1 MTTATTVRGVKLP
14 GPRSQA
20 AYEAEAQFLAPGTQS
35 VATFSRLCMDHGDGA
50 LLWDADGNRYIDL
63 LAGVGVASLGYAHP
77 KYVAG
82 MQRQVARVHVGSFT
96 TEHRA
101 ALVKLLAELAP
112 GDLNRTQL
120 YSGGAEAVEAAFRLA
135 KSHTGRKEFIGFWGG
150 FHGKTGGVLPVLG
163 SSFKH
168 ALGPLM
174 PGTYLTP
181 YASCARCAFDKTF
194 PSCEWHCVEFLKRK
208 IEIET
213 AGDVAAIVVE
223 PIQGTA
229 GNVVPPPGY
238 LQVLRRLADELGAL
252 LICDEMIT
260 GFGRTGKMFA
270 VEHEGVVPDVIT
282 VGKGFGGGFP
292 MSGLIIREAVAFAKP
307 FANPSGSSS
316 SYGGNPL
323 AAAAARIT
331 VETVIEENLVEHSR
345 RLGERMLAE
354 LRSWE
359 AEIPIVSDVRGRGL
373 MIGMDLVKPGSR
385 RLLDKKVTRW
395 VFDTLLSR
403 GVLAMIYNPEVRLN
417 PPLVITEDQ
426 ALEALATMKGVLVEA
441 AERAGA

>member
-1 MTTATTVRGVKLP
+1 MTTLTHPTGVQLP
-14 GPRSQA
+14 GPRSRQQFD
-20 AYEAEAQFLAPGTQS
+20 AEAQFLAPGTQS
-35 VATFSRLCMDHGDGA
+35 VATFSRLCMDHGEGA
-50 LLWDADGNRYIDL
+50 VLWDADGNRYVDL

-82 MQRQVARVHVGSFT
+82 MQRQIARVHVGSFT

-101 ALVKLLAELAP
+101 ALVQLLAQLAP
-112 GDLNRTQL
+112 GDINRTQL

-135 KSHTGRKEFIGFWGG
+135 KSHTGRTEFVGFWGG

-163 SSFKH
+163 SNFKH

-174 PGTYLTP
+174 PGSYLTP
-181 YASCARCAFDKTF
+181 YASCARCAFGMTF

-208 IEIET
+208 IELET
-213 AGDVAAIVVE
+213 SGDVAAIIVE

-238 LQVLRRLADELGAL
+238 LKALRTLADQLGAL

-270 VEHEGVVPDVIT
+270 VEHEAIVPDIIT

-292 MSGLIIREAVAFAKP
+292 MSGLLIREPVAFAKP

-323 AAAAARIT
+323 AAAAARAT
-331 VETVIEENLVEHSR
+331 VETILDEGLVDHSR
-345 RLGERMLAE
+345 TLGERMLAVM
-354 LRSWE
+354 RGWE
-359 AEIPIVSDVRGRGL
+359 GSIPIVSDVRGKGL
-373 MIGMDLVKPGSR
+373 LIGMDLVVPGTR
-385 RLLDKKVTRW
+385 RLLDKKATRW
-395 VFDTLLSR
+395 IFDRLLTR
-403 GVLAMIYNPEVRLN
+403 GVLAMIYNPEVRIN
-417 PPLVITEDQ
+417 PPLVIREDE
-426 ALEALATMKGVLVEA
+426 AMEALGVMEEVLREA
-441 AERAGA
+441 CDRLSL

>member
-1 MTTATTVRGVKLP
+1 MIEAQRLIQIP
-14 GPRSQA
+14 GPKSKA
-20 AYEAEAQFLAPGTQS
+20 VFDAEARYLAPGTQS
-35 VATFSRLCMDHGDGA
+35 VALFSQLCIDRGEGA
-50 LLWDADGNRYIDL
+50 ILYDLDGNRYIDL
-63 LAGVGVASLGYAHP
+63 LAGVSVASLGYAHP
-77 KYVAG
+77 KYVAAL
-82 MQRQVARVHVGSFT
+82 QRQVARIHVGSFA

-120 YSGGAEAVEAAFRLA
+120 YSSGAEAVEAAVRLA
-135 KSHTGRKEFIGFWGG
+135 KSRTGHQELIGFWGG
-150 FHGKTGGVLPVLG
+150 FHGKTGGVLPLLG

-174 PGTYLTP
+174 PGAYLSP

-194 PSCEWHCVEFLKRK
+194 PSCEWHCVDFLRKK
-208 IEIET
+208 IEVET
-213 AGDVAAIVVE
+213 TRNVAAIIVE

-238 LQVLRRLADELGAL
+238 LKLLRQLADELGAL

-270 VEHEGVVPDVIT
+270 IEHEGVIPDILT

-292 MSGLIIREAVAFAKP
+292 MSGIIAREEVAFAKP

-331 VETVIEENLVEHSR
+331 VETIIEEDLVAHSR
-345 RLGERMLAE
+345 RLGATMLAE
-354 LRSWE
+354 LKRWE
-359 AEIPIVSDVRGRGL
+359 ADLPIVSDVRGRGL
-373 MIGMDLVKPGSR
+373 LLGMDLVVPGTR
-385 RLLDKKVTRW
+385 TLLDKKTTRW
-395 VFDTLLSR
+395 IFDHSLRGSVNSDFCPLGGFHWATYQAVSVQRSR
-403 GVLAMIYNPEVRLN
+403 CLMVD
-417 PPLVITEDQ
+417 LVSPS
-426 ALEALATMKGVLVEA
+426 AS
-441 AERAGA
+441 R

>member
-1 MTTATTVRGVKLP
+1 MIEAPRLIQVP
-14 GPRSQA
+14 GPKSKTVFD
-20 AYEAEAQFLAPGTQS
+20 AEARYLAPGTQS
-35 VATFSRLCMDHGDGA
+35 VALFSQLCIDRGEGA
-50 LLWDADGNRYIDL
+50 ILYDVDGNHYIDL

-77 KYVAG
+77 KYVAAL
-82 MQRQVARVHVGSFT
+82 QRQVARIHVGSFA

-120 YSGGAEAVEAAFRLA
+120 YSSGAEAVEAAVRLA
-135 KSHTGRKEFIGFWGG
+135 KSRTGHQEIIGFWGG
-150 FHGKTGGVLPVLG
+150 FHGKTGGVLPLLG

-168 ALGPLM
+168 GLGPLM
-174 PGTYLTP
+174 PGTYLSP

-194 PSCEWHCVEFLKRK
+194 PSCEWHCVDFLRKK

-213 AGDVAAIVVE
+213 TRNVAAIIVE

-229 GNVVPPPGY
+229 GNIVPPPGY
-238 LQVLRRLADELGAL
+238 LKVLRRLADELGAL

-270 VEHEGVVPDVIT
+270 IEHEAIVPDVLT

-292 MSGLIIREAVAFAKP
+292 MSGIIAREEIAFAKP

-331 VETVIEENLVEHSR
+331 VETIIEEDLVAHAR
-345 RLGERMLAE
+345 RLGATMLAE
-354 LRSWE
+354 MKRWE
-359 AEIPIVSDVRGRGL
+359 GDVPIVSDVRGRGL
-373 MIGMDLVKPGSR
+373 LLGMDLVMPGTR
-385 RLLDKKVTRW
+385 TLLDKKTTRW
-395 VFDTLLSR
+395 IFDTLLAR
-403 GVLAMIYNPEVRLN
+403 GVLAMIYNPEVRIN
-417 PPLVITEDQ
+417 PPLVIQEDE
-426 ALEALATMKGVLVEA
+426 AMTALATMKEVLSEA
-441 AERAGA
+441 AERFTA

>member
-1 MTTATTVRGVKLP
+1 MTHTLRKLQIP
-14 GPRSQA
+14 GPKSKA
-20 AYEAEAQFLAPGTQS
+20 LFDAEARHLAPGTQS
-35 VATFSRLCMDHGDGA
+35 VALFSQLTIDRGEGA
-50 LLWDADGNRYIDL
+50 VLYDMDGNRYIDL

-77 KYVAG
+77 KYVAA

-96 TEHRA
+96 SEHRA
-101 ALVKLLAELAP
+101 ALVKLLAELTP
-112 GDLNRTQL
+112 GDLNRTQF
-120 YSGGAEAVEAAFRLA
+120 YSSGAEAVEAALRLA
-135 KSHTGRKEFIGFWGG
+135 KSRTGHTEVIGFWGG

-174 PGTYLTP
+174 PGMYLSP
-181 YASCARCAFDKTF
+181 FAACARCAFDKTF
-194 PSCEWHCVEFLKRK
+194 PACEWHCVEFLKRK

-213 AGDVAAIVVE
+213 TKDVAAIIVE

-238 LQVLRRLADELGAL
+238 LKVLRTLADQLGAL

-270 VEHEGVVPDVIT
+270 IEHDGVLPDILT

-292 MSGLIIREAVAFAKP
+292 MSGVIAREEIAFAKP
-307 FANPSGSSS
+307 WANPSGSSS

-323 AAAAARIT
+323 AAAAARVT
-331 VETVIEENLVEHSR
+331 VETIVEERLVEHAR
-345 RLGERMLAE
+345 DVGATMLAE
-354 LRSWE
+354 MKRWE
-359 AEIPIVSDVRGRGL
+359 ADLPIVSDVRGRGL
-373 MIGMDLVKPGSR
+373 LLGMDLVVPGTR
-385 RLLDKKVTRW
+385 RLLDKQTCRAI
-395 VFDTLLSR
+395 FDALLAR
-403 GVLAMIYNPEVRLN
+403 GVLAMIYNPEVRIN

-426 ALEALATMKGVLVEA
+426 AMGALATMKDVLGEV
-441 AERAGA
+441 AERLTA